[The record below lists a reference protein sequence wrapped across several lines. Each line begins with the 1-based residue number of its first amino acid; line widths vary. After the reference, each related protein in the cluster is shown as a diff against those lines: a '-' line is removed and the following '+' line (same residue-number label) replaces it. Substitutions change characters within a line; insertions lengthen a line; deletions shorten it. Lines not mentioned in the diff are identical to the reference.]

1 MRSTKII
8 SIEGN
13 PMVIFDS
20 PEMIS
25 DDIVKYNNFWEFEL
39 FNRWQNFF
47 PKEGL
52 MLDIGANIGSHCV
65 QFKHHFPNLEIY
77 AFEPYS
83 ENYQLLVQNTKRYDD
98 VKCFNV
104 GVGSRTSIVHFN
116 DGHKNNS
123 GVVRVVKYSNNP
135 NIVLALDYLILP
147 KVSFIKIDVE
157 GHELACMQGMTN
169 LLKRDKPLIWLEE
182 NNHGDQ
188 RVIPYLEKLGYRMLD
203 QQKSTKDYLM
213 I

>member
-8 SIEGN
+8 SIKDT

-20 PEMIS
+20 PECIS
-25 DDIVKYNNFWEFEL
+25 DDIVKYNDFWEFEL
-39 FNRWQNFF
+39 FNRWKKHF

-52 MLDIGANIGSHCV
+52 MLDIGANIGSHCI
-65 QFKHHFPNLEIY
+65 QFKLYFPDIEIY
-77 AFEPYS
+77 AFEPYL
-83 ENYQLLVQNTKRYDD
+83 ENYQLLLQNTKRYDD

-123 GVVRVVKYSNNP
+123 GVVRVVRDSNNP
-135 NIVLALDYLILP
+135 NIVLALDNLILP

-182 NNHGDQ
+182 NNHGDHK
-188 RVIPYLEKLGYRMLD
+188 VVPYLEKLGYKILEEE
-203 QQKSTKDYLM
+203 KLTNDYLM